1 MTDNTKARYTLAM
14 NSTVAE
20 TGDKS
25 ATNLTVADMVNFVAG
40 FGTNRQQLEFA
51 SLLRLTTRSTLSQ
64 IRSTLTPV
72 CTGLTKLTVLNSTL
86 SPACTGLIQYSESH
100 TWGRLT
106 YHKMKCIQ
114 ATINNY
120 HLQYWGFYSHL
131 TSTKYSNVVLPYLKP
146 TNYCYCNKCIGDDTK
161 AAARQSPNCT
171 KKPKN
176 MKYGEKRF
184 STWRMEFLHPAM
196 WHDHDIDFARWLHPA
211 MWHVAVESWQWIH
224 QVAAPCNV
232 IRGSGMTCR
241 WIHPVAA
248 PCSVTHSSGIM
259 TLNSPGGSTLQCSRW
274 LWDDM
279 PWNSPNVRHIEI
291 LHLVSILTISPQS
304 TCHSAPVCKI
314 LSKSDH
320 PQPKKWHVDF
330 QDGRSQPS
338 WILVVQ

>member
-1 MTDNTKARYTLAM
+1 MHKQCHIINFRSLHKNFQENHLNSRRFPGFPGGFSNSKRFPGFPGVVDTLTLAM

-120 HLQYWGFYSHL
+120 HLQCWGLFSCV
-131 TSTKYSNVVLPYLKP
+131 TSTK
-146 TNYCYCNKCIGDDTK
+146 
-161 AAARQSPNCT
+161 
-171 KKPKN
+171 
-176 MKYGEKRF
+176 
-184 STWRMEFLHPAM
+184 
-196 WHDHDIDFARWLHPA
+196 
-211 MWHVAVESWQWIH
+211 
-224 QVAAPCNV
+224 
-232 IRGSGMTCR
+232 
-241 WIHPVAA
+241 
-248 PCSVTHSSGIM
+248 
-259 TLNSPGGSTLQCSRW
+259 
-274 LWDDM
+274 
-279 PWNSPNVRHIEI
+279 
-291 LHLVSILTISPQS
+291 
-304 TCHSAPVCKI
+304 
-314 LSKSDH
+314 
-320 PQPKKWHVDF
+320 
-330 QDGRSQPS
+330 
-338 WILVVQ
+338 